1 MHVIERGGIGAG
13 ALLCSMRRKYE
24 SASCHDGE
32 GIEMPDCRTSNPC
45 FTFPRN
51 TQNASITFMDGTPD
65 YLHHPSVNTV
75 PSALYLKVY
84 TPGRGRNMA

>member
-1 MHVIERGGIGAG
+1 
-13 ALLCSMRRKYE
+13 
-24 SASCHDGE
+24 
-32 GIEMPDCRTSNPC
+32 MPDCRTSNPC

-84 TPGRGRNMA
+84 TPGRGRNRALTFCAPLRSQLAALPAPSQMPS